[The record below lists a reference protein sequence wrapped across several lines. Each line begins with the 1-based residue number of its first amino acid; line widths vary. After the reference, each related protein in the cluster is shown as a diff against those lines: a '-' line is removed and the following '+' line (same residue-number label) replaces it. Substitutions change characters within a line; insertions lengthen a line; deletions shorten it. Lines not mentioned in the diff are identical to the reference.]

1 MAMFFGNSRTEKT
14 RSNLQIHFFA
24 RVGVKIR
31 KGIPRY
37 LRVLRKMPFNGIE
50 ITFSI
55 HGNEGMSV
63 TTLNFQRFSHS
74 LVIFRPVFLSPLI
87 YLVYLLLYNWRIH
100 YFSYHKLVFI

>member
-1 MAMFFGNSRTEKT
+1 MFFGNSRTEKT
-14 RSNLQIHFFA
+14 TSKLQILFFA

-55 HGNEGMSV
+55 HGNEGMSD
-63 TTLNFQRFSHS
+63 TMLNFQRFSHS
-74 LVIFRPVFLSPLI
+74 LVIFRPFFLSSLISLI
-87 YLVYLLLYNWRIH
+87 YLLLNNWRIH
-100 YFSYHKLVFI
+100 YVSYHKLVFI